1 MRRLC
6 DLYKPMGI
14 FQIRKKKNNTHT
26 ANTYNIRGK
35 SIGFEILE
43 SFKLGGNNLLATN
56 YSARVYSADVSGCQS
71 IPTLPIKII
80 LEVILSTFL
89 PPFTL
94 RVVSN

>member
-35 SIGFEILE
+35 SIEFEILE